1 MITETLAAWV
11 PTLSFEALPPI
22 ARSRAKLAVFDCCG
36 TAVAGVHH
44 TAAHHVRQ
52 LIVEME
58 STPTVRVVGDDLL
71 LSPLDAAWL
80 TGTMTDAYLY
90 SDTHFPSNAHLT
102 SVLLPVLLVLG
113 EMQDLT
119 GAEALTAYAA
129 GFEVATRLA
138 ESINPDHYRHG
149 WHTTAVA
156 GVLGAAATAGR
167 ILGLSP
173 EQLQHAFG
181 IATSE
186 AAGSRCNFGTDTMPM
201 HSGRAARSGL
211 LSAMLAAKGFTGDP
225 QALEGPMGWLD
236 LFRGT
241 GEVRAEAVLDQL
253 GESYALERP
262 ELYFKLYANGAP
274 THRYIDAALALR
286 EQVMRGELSML
297 GEEASPAAQIERV
310 VCKVN
315 PAYVQTLRY
324 ARPETPQ
331 QARVSLQYAI
341 AVALCDGDVG
351 LTQFNA
357 TRVGAADVQE
367 LMARVELEAD
377 AALSATTGSDFT
389 AAPATVQI
397 DLRDGRSLM
406 ETVEHERGSPNRP
419 PKRPEFE
426 AKFRQCAR
434 HTLPEDKTLLALRYL
449 YQLDTLPDF
458 RLILDALSLAPRP
471 GAEDASEAGD
481 DASKASSEAAAPD
494 RLAELEARLRALEDQ
509 K

>member
-1 MITETLAAWV
+1 M
-11 PTLSFEALPPI
+11 
-22 ARSRAKLAVFDCCG
+22 
-36 TAVAGVHH
+36 
-44 TAAHHVRQ
+44 
-52 LIVEME
+52 
-58 STPTVRVVGDDLL
+58 
-71 LSPLDAAWL
+71 
-80 TGTMTDAYLY
+80 
-90 SDTHFPSNAHLT
+90 
-102 SVLLPVLLVLG
+102 
-113 EMQDLT
+113 
-119 GAEALTAYAA
+119 
-129 GFEVATRLA
+129 ATRLA
-138 ESINPDHYRHG
+138 EGINPDHYRHG

-211 LSAMLAAKGFTGDP
+211 LSALLAAKGFTGDP

-236 LFRGT
+236 LFRGAGT
-241 GEVRAEAVLDQL
+241 VRAEAVLDRL

-274 THRYIDAALALR
+274 THRFIDAALALR
-286 EQVMRGELSML
+286 EQDVTP
-297 GEEASPAAQIERV
+297 EEIERV

-331 QARVSLQYAI
+331 QARVSLQYAM
-341 AVALCDGDVG
+341 AVALCDGTVG
-351 LTQFNA
+351 LTQFNT
-357 TRVGAADVQE
+357 TRVQAADVQD

-377 AALSATTGSDFT
+377 AGLSATTGSDFT

-397 DLRDGRSLM
+397 DLRDGRSLT
-406 ETVEHERGSPNRP
+406 ETVEHERGSPERP

-426 AKFRQCAR
+426 AKFRHCVR

-471 GAEDASEAGD
+471 GMEAAAEAGD
-481 DASKASSEAAAPD
+481 SAPKAPGSQASSGVPAPD

>member
-52 LIVEME
+52 LIVEMG
-58 STPTVRVVGDDLL
+58 SAPTVRIIGDNLL

-102 SVLLPVLLVLG
+102 SVLLPVLLALG
-113 EMQDLT
+113 ELHEIT
-119 GAEALTAYAA
+119 GSEALTAYAA

-138 ESINPDHYRHG
+138 EGINPEHYRHG

-156 GVLGAAATAGR
+156 GVLGATATAGR

-211 LSAMLAAKGFTGDP
+211 LSAMLAAKGFTGEP
-225 QALEGPMGWLD
+225 QALESPMGWLD
-236 LFRGT
+236 LFRGA
-241 GEVRAEAVLDQL
+241 GEVPPEAVLHQL

-274 THRYIDAALALR
+274 THRFIDAALALR
-286 EQVMRGELSML
+286 EREGVTPE
-297 GEEASPAAQIERV
+297 QIERV

-324 ARPETPQ
+324 SRPETPQ

-341 AVALCDGDVG
+341 AVALCDGHVG
-351 LTQFNA
+351 LTQFNES
-357 TRVGAADVQE
+357 RVQAADVQD
-367 LMARVELEAD
+367 LMTRVELESD
-377 AALSATTGSDFT
+377 AGLSATTGSDFT

-397 DLRDGRSLM
+397 ELRDGRHLT
-406 ETVEHERGSPNRP
+406 ETVEHERGSPQRP

-426 AKFRQCAR
+426 AKFRHCIR
-434 HTLPEDKTLLALRYL
+434 HVLPEDKALLALRYL
-449 YQLDTLPDF
+449 YQLDTLPEF

-471 GAEDASEAGD
+471 GAEAEE
-481 DASKASSEAAAPD
+481 EAATDAPGAAPEPAPGD
-494 RLAELEARLRALEDQ
+494 RLAELEARLRALEEQ

>member
-11 PTLSFEALPPI
+11 PTLRFEALPPV

-44 TAAHHVRQ
+44 TAAHHLRQ
-52 LIVEME
+52 LLVEMG
-58 STPTVRVVGDDLL
+58 STPTVRIIGDQLL

-113 EMQDLT
+113 ELHEIT

-138 ESINPDHYRHG
+138 EGINPAHYRHG

-156 GVLGAAATAGR
+156 GVLGATATAGR
-167 ILGLSP
+167 IMGLPP
-173 EQLQHAFG
+173 EQLQQAFG

-211 LSAMLAAKGFTGDP
+211 LSAMLAAKDFTGDP
-225 QALEGPMGWLD
+225 QALESPMGWLD
-236 LFRGT
+236 LFRGA
-241 GEVRAEAVLDQL
+241 GEVRHEAVLHQL
-253 GESYALERP
+253 GESFALERP

-274 THRYIDAALALR
+274 THRFIDAALVLR
-286 EQVMRGELSML
+286 EQGVTPE
-297 GEEASPAAQIERV
+297 QIARV

-315 PAYVQTLRY
+315 PTYVQTLRY
-324 ARPETPQ
+324 ARPESPQ
-331 QARVSLQYAI
+331 QARVSLQYAV

-351 LTQFNA
+351 LTQFNVS
-357 TRVGAADVQE
+357 RVQAADVQE
-367 LMARVELEAD
+367 LMTRVELEID
-377 AALSATTGSDFT
+377 AGLSASTGSDFT
-389 AAPATVQI
+389 AAPATVRI
-397 DLRDGRSLM
+397 ELHDGRHLT
-406 ETVEHERGSPNRP
+406 ETVAHERGSPERP
-419 PKRPEFE
+419 PRRPEFE
-426 AKFRQCAR
+426 AKFRQCVR
-434 HTLPEDKTLLALRYL
+434 HTLPEEKTLLALRYL
-449 YQLDTLPDF
+449 YQLDKLPDF
-458 RLILDALSLAPRP
+458 RLLLDALSLAPRP
-471 GAEDASEAGD
+471 GAAEAG
-481 DASKASSEAAAPD
+481 AAGHEAPEAAPEMPAPSAPGD
-494 RLAELEARLRALEDQ
+494 RLAELEARLRALEQ
-509 K
+509 QQ

>member
-11 PTLSFEALPPI
+11 PTLSFETLPPI

-52 LIVEME
+52 LIVEMG
-58 STPTVRVVGDDLL
+58 STPTVRVIGDDVL
-71 LSPLDAAWL
+71 LSPLDAVWL

-113 EMQDLT
+113 EIHDLT

-138 ESINPDHYRHG
+138 EGINPDHYRHG

-156 GVLGAAATAGR
+156 GVLGAAATAGH

-173 EQLQHAFG
+173 DQLQHAFG

-262 ELYFKLYANGAP
+262 ELYFKMYANGAP
-274 THRYIDAALALR
+274 THRFIDAALALR
-286 EQVMRGELSML
+286 EQLAQREPDVTPE
-297 GEEASPAAQIERV
+297 QIERV

-331 QARVSLQYAI
+331 QARVSLQYAM
-341 AVALCDGDVG
+341 AVALCDGNVG

-357 TRVGAADVQE
+357 TRVASADVQD
-367 LMARVELEAD
+367 LMARVELESD
-377 AALSATTGSDFT
+377 AGLNATTGSDFT

-397 DLRDGRSLM
+397 DLRDGRRLS
-406 ETVEHERGSPNRP
+406 ETVEHERGSPSRP

-426 AKFRQCAR
+426 AKFRHCVR

-449 YQLDTLPDF
+449 YQLDNLTDF

-471 GAEDASEAGD
+471 GTEEASEVEEGG
-481 DASKASSEAAAPD
+481 SRASSEASAPGD